1 MHVLAVFEKTTLK
14 ALQICKSVHPVL
26 IKITIEGPRLAVTAS
41 EETPE
46 TVDPGEYGLFLSK
59 VTGLPLALR
68 LLKRQ
73 CSLDRTSSLDSDSE
87 LCELQVEVASTGN
100 FSPSQAAPPGRQ

>member
-1 MHVLAVFEKTTLK
+1 MHVLTVFEKTTLK

-46 TVDPGEYGLFLSK
+46 TVDPGAYGRFSFK
-59 VTGLPLALR
+59 SYRPGTGTEAA
-68 LLKRQ
+68 Q
-73 CSLDRTSSLDSDSE
+73 
-87 LCELQVEVASTGN
+87 ASVQLGPDVK
-100 FSPSQAAPPGRQ
+100 SG